1 MESPRVDHAIIV
13 EAETGKVHEI
23 TAGATADALQYEIFG
38 RKVVMNEMV
47 EEMNEI
53 VRKNPFAQHIGM
65 ELLEVTEGYALGR
78 IRLAKQYENIYG
90 GMHGGC
96 AYSLADTLSGIAA
109 STYGE
114 YVTTLDASMNYLL
127 PVEHTEYVYCKA
139 KVLRH
144 GRKITVVR
152 VELLNDEQTLLIDG
166 SFTFYNIGKRN
177 EK

>member
-1 MESPRVDHAIIV
+1 MKAAVR
-13 EAETGKVHEI
+13 
-23 TAGATADALQYEIFG
+23 
-38 RKVVMNEMV
+38 VVMNQTFEDMK
-47 EEMNEI
+47 EI

-109 STYGE
+109 STYRE
-114 YVTTLDASMNYLL
+114 YVTML

-139 KVLRH
+139 RVLRH

-166 SFTFYNIGKRN
+166 SFTFYSIRKRD
-177 EK
+177 E

>member
-1 MESPRVDHAIIV
+1 MKAAVR
-13 EAETGKVHEI
+13 
-23 TAGATADALQYEIFG
+23 
-38 RKVVMNEMV
+38 VVMNQTFEDRK
-47 EEMNEI
+47 EI

-109 STYGE
+109 STYRE
-114 YVTTLDASMNYLL
+114 YVTMLDASMNYLL

-139 KVLRH
+139 RVLRH

-166 SFTFYNIGKRN
+166 SFTFYSIRKRD
-177 EK
+177 E

>member
-1 MESPRVDHAIIV
+1 
-13 EAETGKVHEI
+13 
-23 TAGATADALQYEIFG
+23 
-38 RKVVMNEMV
+38 MNQTFEDMK
-47 EEMNEI
+47 EI

-114 YVTTLDASMNYLL
+114 YVTTLYASMNYPVSYTHLTL
-127 PVEHTEYVYCKA
+127 PT
-139 KVLRH
+139 
-144 GRKITVVR
+144 
-152 VELLNDEQTLLIDG
+152 N
-166 SFTFYNIGKRN
+166 
-177 EK
+177 

>member
-1 MESPRVDHAIIV
+1 MKAAVR
-13 EAETGKVHEI
+13 
-23 TAGATADALQYEIFG
+23 
-38 RKVVMNEMV
+38 VVMNQTFEDMK
-47 EEMNEI
+47 EI
-53 VRKNPFAQHIGM
+53 VRENPFAQHIGM

-109 STYGE
+109 STYRE
-114 YVTTLDASMNYLL
+114 YVTMLDASMNYLL

-139 KVLRH
+139 RVLRH

-166 SFTFYNIGKRN
+166 SFTFYSIRKRD
-177 EK
+177 E

>member
-1 MESPRVDHAIIV
+1 MKAAVR
-13 EAETGKVHEI
+13 
-23 TAGATADALQYEIFG
+23 
-38 RKVVMNEMV
+38 VVMNQTFED
-47 EEMNEI
+47 MNEI
-53 VRKNPFAQHIGM
+53 ERKNPFAQHIGM

-109 STYGE
+109 STYRE
-114 YVTTLDASMNYLL
+114 YVTMLDASMNYLL

-139 KVLRH
+139 RVLRH

-166 SFTFYNIGKRN
+166 SFTFYSIRKRD
-177 EK
+177 E

>member
-1 MESPRVDHAIIV
+1 MNQTFEDM
-13 EAETGKVHEI
+13 KEI
-23 TAGATADALQYEIFG
+23 MQ
-38 RKVVMNEMV
+38 
-47 EEMNEI
+47 
-53 VRKNPFAQHIGM
+53 KNPFAQHIGM

-109 STYGE
+109 STYRE

-139 KVLRH
+139 RVLRH

-166 SFTFYNIGKRN
+166 SFTFYSIRKRD
-177 EK
+177 E